1 MAEGSNSNTHPTPQL
16 EASMSQLSLN
26 SSASEDWDRS
36 TSDIRVEPDPPKTP
50 SPARVRD
57 GNDDNEG
64 TPSGARGRK
73 SLTDLLR
80 LHAENGKDLQL
91 SEEDEQRL
99 SEELGRWVRS
109 DTLISLYVPYE
120 PFVLQINS
128 DSSPYEPDDDFFS
141 RPSRDDSS
149 LNMSKSE
156 KTPVEVTTRPRGL
169 SESTLGKTDSTG
181 EKP

>member
-64 TPSGARGRK
+64 TPSGTRGRK

-99 SEELGRWVRS
+99 SEELGRW
-109 DTLISLYVPYE
+109 
-120 PFVLQINS
+120 INS

-181 EKP
+181 EKS